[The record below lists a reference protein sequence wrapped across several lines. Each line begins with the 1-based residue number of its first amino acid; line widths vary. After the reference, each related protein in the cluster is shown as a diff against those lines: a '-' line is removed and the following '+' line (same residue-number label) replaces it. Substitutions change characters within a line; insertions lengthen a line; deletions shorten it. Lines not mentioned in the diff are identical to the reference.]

1 MARTVSL
8 YAAKTHLSALVED
21 AAGGE
26 EIVIA
31 KNGRPKARLVPLPA
45 DPPPP
50 PRKRELGFWEGQ
62 VWLAPDWDAP
72 LPDDIIDE
80 MLHGDEEDF
89 DPPPPEEKGEDPP
102 R

>member
-8 YAAKTHLSALVED
+8 YDAKTHLSALVED

-31 KNGRPKARLVPLPA
+31 KNGRPKARLVPLSA
-45 DPPPP
+45 DPPSP
-50 PRKRELGFWEGQ
+50 PRKRQLGFWKDQ
-62 VWLAPDWDAP
+62 VWLAPDFDAP

-80 MLHGDEEDF
+80 MIHGDEEDF
-89 DPPPPEEKGEDPP
+89 DIRPPEAKGEDTP

>member
-1 MARTVSL
+1 MKTVSL
-8 YAAKTHLSALVED
+8 YAAKTHLSALVEE

-31 KNGRPKARLVPLPA
+31 KNGKAKARLVPLPA
-45 DPPPP
+45 EPPVE
-50 PRKRELGFWEGQ
+50 RERELGFWEGQ
-62 VWLAPDWDAP
+62 GWVAPGWEGP

-80 MLHGDEEDF
+80 MLHGDEDDF
-89 DPPPPEEKGEDPP
+89 AKQPPEPKDETAP